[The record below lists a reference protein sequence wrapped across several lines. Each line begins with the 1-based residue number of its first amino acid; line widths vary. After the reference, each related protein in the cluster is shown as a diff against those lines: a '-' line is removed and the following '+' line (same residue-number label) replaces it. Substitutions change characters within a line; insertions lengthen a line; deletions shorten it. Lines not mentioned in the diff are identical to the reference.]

1 MKERR
6 VTPAMLD
13 AALDG
18 PAPGGGLNPNLNPT
32 RADRLVAMAH
42 AHAAQRGAAGGGGG
56 GGGSGAAANALEQ
69 QLSAADEAAMA
80 RLQAPDHAR

>member
-1 MKERR
+1 
-6 VTPAMLD
+6 MLD

-32 RADRLVAMAH
+32 RAERLVAMAH
-42 AHAAQRGAAGGGGG
+42 AHAEQRGVAGGGGGGG
-56 GGGSGAAANALEQ
+56 GGGSGVAANALEQ

-80 RLQAPDHAR
+80 RLQATS

>member
-1 MKERR
+1 
-6 VTPAMLD
+6 MLD

-18 PAPGGGLNPNLNPT
+18 PAPGAGLNPNLNPT
-32 RADRLVAMAH
+32 RAERLVAMAH
-42 AHAAQRGAAGGGGG
+42 AHAEQRGVAGGGGG
-56 GGGSGAAANALEQ
+56 GSGGSGAAANALEQ

>member
-1 MKERR
+1 
-6 VTPAMLD
+6 MLD

-32 RADRLVAMAH
+32 RAERLVAMAH
-42 AHAAQRGAAGGGGG
+42 AHAEQRGVASGGG

-80 RLQAPDHAR
+80 RLQATS

>member
-32 RADRLVAMAH
+32 RAERLV
-42 AHAAQRGAAGGGGG
+42 GG
-56 GGGSGAAANALEQ
+56 
-69 QLSAADEAAMA
+69 
-80 RLQAPDHAR
+80 